1 MVLKLVKAGADTNI
15 TNGSGRTAFT
25 EAEEFDKIEIAV

>member
-1 MVLKLVKAGADTNI
+1 MVLKLIKAGADTNL
-15 TNGSGRTAFT
+15 TNSSGRTAFN